1 MSVWTADENDN
12 NNFHRVIFFLLLL
25 LCLRFVCLNCNFL
38 VKMLRA
44 LSRLNVTSQRSLF
57 MLKNKESNL
66 HHSLQSVVRHEELSR
81 SFCQSQT
88 TLQKKMI
95 SVTFISRDGDSM
107 KVNAKVGDTFL
118 DAAINNDVDL
128 EGFGACEG
136 TLSCSTCHII
146 FKQEDFDK
154 LPDKPSDEE
163 MDMLDLA
170 YGLCDTSRLGCQI
183 TLTESMDGIVVT
195 VPAQVADARNR

>member
-1 MSVWTADENDN
+1 
-12 NNFHRVIFFLLLL
+12 
-25 LCLRFVCLNCNFL
+25 
-38 VKMLRA
+38 MLRIISTLRVSA
-44 LSRLNVTSQRSLF
+44 QRSLM
-57 MLKNKESNL
+57 MLGEKSNVCRPL
-66 HHSLQSVVRHEELSR
+66 ASDVRHQDRR
-81 SFCQSQT
+81 SFCNSLPS
-88 TLQKKMI
+88 LQKKMI
-95 SVTFISRDGDSM
+95 SVTFVNREGNSM
-107 KVNAKVGDTFL
+107 LVKAKVGDTFL

-146 FKQEDFDK
+146 FKKEDFDK